1 MLRSCELLACC
12 LALGTL
18 GCPSP
23 DFCQQ
28 IFDSGVKPGFPMV
41 IKTNDP
47 KVLQAA
53 RLSVERFNNCTND
66 VFLFKESH
74 IESALVQV
82 VKGLKYM
89 LGMLIG
95 RTTCK
100 KTQRPHLDSCN
111 FQTNHTL
118 VQTLSCYSEIWTIP
132 WLHKSQVTV
141 LHCHQLPPGAPTT
154 P

>member
-1 MLRSCELLACC
+1 MLRSWELLACYC
-12 LALGTL
+12 LILGTL

-28 IFDSGVKPGFPMV
+28 IFDVKPGFPKA

-53 RLSVERFNNCTND
+53 RLSAERFNNCTND
-66 VFLFKESH
+66 VFLFKESRV
-74 IESALVQV
+74 ESAMVQV

-89 LGMLIG
+89 LGVLIS

-111 FQTNHTL
+111 FQTNKTL
-118 VQTLSCYSEIWTIP
+118 EQTLSCYSEVWTIP
-132 WLHKSQVTV
+132 WLQKFQVTV
-141 LHCHQLPPGAPTT
+141 LHCHQLAPGAPTT
-154 P
+154 L